1 MLVLVRYLSLG
12 AHRKLYENCPLFR
25 NSRAF
30 CPRENNSAIR
40 ACFLAK
46 WWLNIDYSNLDVDN
60 SPYLSISIFVK
71 DSECLTHLTLR
82 VTGLHL
88 FLHHQQK
95 FIEIHFTVS
104 YRWYRTFHVII
115 WGPCD

>member
-1 MLVLVRYLSLG
+1 MLVLERYLSLG
-12 AHRKLYENCPLFR
+12 AHRKLYENCPLLR
-25 NSRAF
+25 NS
-30 CPRENNSAIR
+30 R

-104 YRWYRTFHVII
+104 
-115 WGPCD
+115 